1 MISKKNISSV
11 EKFIQSKIYLIGI
24 LLFAIIAWNI
34 YKVWAKDQQ
43 NEVNSCQI
51 EETLHFSGTITDY
64 SPSLTKSS
72 ESFSFI
78 VNDSIYIIPRSDKGL
93 TLEVGDTIEKRRG
106 EHLYYIKRG
115 HLSEAITNRHFDTLK
130 YICN

>member
-1 MISKKNISSV
+1 MISKKNISAT

-24 LLFAIIAWNI
+24 LLFAILAWNV
-34 YKVWAKDQQ
+34 YKAWTKGQQ
-43 NEVNSCQI
+43 NKANSCRV

-78 VNDSIYIIPRSDKGL
+78 VNDSVYIIPRSNKGL
-93 TLEVGDTIEKRRG
+93 TLEVGDTIEKRIG

-115 HLSEAITNRHFDTLK
+115 HLSEAITHRHFDTLK
-130 YICN
+130 YVCN